1 MSDFNMP
8 FFKEMG
14 EVMLSVVLLAICQ
27 SFSKNFARLF
37 PNRSRL
43 TAAVTHQNITVCIQS
58 AIHQICNSSL
68 TCFHTYAAKLFISC
82 QGIRDALVLCT
93 ATWCAC
99 ACAGT
104 RTGENEDPPPCPP
117 PSNPYFMSIVY
128 DHHKDFILR
137 VWLSQV
143 MVRPFSI

>member
-93 ATWCAC
+93 AT
-99 ACAGT
+99 
-104 RTGENEDPPPCPP
+104 
-117 PSNPYFMSIVY
+117 
-128 DHHKDFILR
+128 
-137 VWLSQV
+137 
-143 MVRPFSI
+143 